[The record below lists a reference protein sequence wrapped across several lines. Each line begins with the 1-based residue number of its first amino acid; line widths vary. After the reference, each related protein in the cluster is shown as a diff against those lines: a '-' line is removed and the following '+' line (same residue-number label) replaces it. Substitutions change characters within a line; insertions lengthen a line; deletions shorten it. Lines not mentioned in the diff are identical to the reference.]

1 MAAFFVVAT
10 TTLLLVFVFVVT
22 PAAALSLPSSL
33 SSSSR
38 AASTSTSA
46 TAPRRDASP
55 SHRSLRPPP
64 NAATR
69 RGGGIVVARSSTED
83 REGVFIDPDGGGGGD
98 DGTGGGTT
106 AAATATTTTTTTTRA
121 ATATGPRVVVNSA
134 TLRFN
139 NMLSRM
145 AKNVDSVTAPRVE
158 ALLLKAVK
166 EYELHED
173 RVKSKDAVV
182 DADGDDEDDD
192 PSTATM
198 VVPNTVSFTNAITS
212 WARCTRKDSARRA
225 QSLLGRMR
233 DLRSTRGWAHVR
245 PNRVTY
251 NSVITAW
258 ARSGERGSA
267 SAAERLLGE
276 MYDEFYDNQTRERD
290 GGDVDGDAGDVC
302 DLDAHDLKPDSRSW
316 NAVIN
321 AVARSRDPDCA
332 DRARSLLDEMGRLYD
347 MGDSDLVPDAL
358 TFGAVINA
366 FANSGVA
373 GASDRAAQ
381 LLLHMESLHQMG
393 YGGAKPTTFVYNACM
408 NAFAKDPLTGGGG
421 VGGTTS
427 LDRAVRAEQLLDS
440 MERRYDGGG
449 DVGVMPDCISYG
461 TVINAYANGNA
472 RTSGERADAVL
483 RRMVRRCLMGQ
494 AGCRPNA
501 VVFTAAIKAHVA
513 SIYATLA
520 SADDEADEKEEE
532 VVEEAEVEGENDAS
546 KPMAIRKNGKYLIM
560 EASAR
565 RCEDLLL
572 QLCLLHNQSRKDERP
587 SLKPT
592 SVTFELV
599 IKALTQVNDT
609 EGVERVKRL
618 RELGTW

>member
-1 MAAFFVVAT
+1 MVAFFVVAT
-10 TTLLLVFVFVVT
+10 TLLLVVFVVA
-22 PAAALSLPSSL
+22 PAAALSLPSSSS

-38 AASTSTSA
+38 AAAAAASSA
-46 TAPRRDASP
+46 TAPRRDASL
-55 SHRSLRPPP
+55 SRRRLRPPP
-64 NAATR
+64 NAVTR
-69 RGGGIVVARSSTED
+69 RGSSTED
-83 REGVFIDPDGGGGGD
+83 REGGFDPDVGGGGD

-106 AAATATTTTTTTTRA
+106 TIMTTTTTTTTTMT
-121 ATATGPRVVVNSA
+121 TATGPRVIVNSA

-173 RVKSKDAVV
+173 RVKSKDGVV
-182 DADGDDEDDD
+182 DADDHEDGDL
-192 PSTATM
+192 STATM
-198 VVPNTVSFTNAITS
+198 VIPNTVSFTNAITS

-276 MYDEFYDNQTRERD
+276 MYDEFYDNQTRGRD
-290 GGDVDGDAGDVC
+290 GGNDDSDAGDVC

-347 MGDSDLVPDAL
+347 MGDSNLVPDAL

-366 FANSGVA
+366 FANSGVE

-408 NAFAKDPLTGGGG
+408 NAFAKDPLTGGRGG
-421 VGGTTS
+421 GGTTS

-520 SADDEADEKEEE
+520 SADDGADEEEE
-532 VVEEAEVEGENDAS
+532 VVEEVVEGEKDAS
-546 KPMAIRKNGKYLIM
+546 KPTGIRKNGKYLIM